1 MRRDGTD
8 GGTEVDF
15 MPAVR
20 GKDKASDVPQ
30 TELKAFPLF
39 CPKCRQESLI
49 SVKNFRMETAN
60 ARR

>member
-20 GKDKASDVPQ
+20 GKDKASDVP
-30 TELKAFPLF
+30 ADGA
-39 CPKCRQESLI
+39 ESVSAVLPE
-49 SVKNFRMETAN
+49 VQAGEPDQRENFRMETAN